1 MNTQEKG
8 NIGLGEAINY
18 FCKNNYTVSIPLND
32 TQKYDLVIE
41 KEGKLYT
48 VQVKYTTFKSRNNY
62 QVSLR
67 SCGGTNGAVYCR
79 VIETQVDYLFLV
91 TKDNDQ
97 YFIPIKDINNRST
110 INLCEKYKDYK
121 VN

>member
-32 TQKYDLVIE
+32 TQKYDLVVE
-41 KEGKLYT
+41 RKNKLYT
-48 VQVKYTTFKSRNNY
+48 VQVKYTTYKDKNKY

-67 SCGGTNGAVYCR
+67 SCGGTNGSVYSR
-79 VIETQVDYLFLV
+79 IIDTKVDYLFVV

-97 YFIPIKDINNRST
+97 YFIPIKNITSKST
-110 INLCEKYKDYK
+110 INLCNKYKEYK
-121 VN
+121 AN